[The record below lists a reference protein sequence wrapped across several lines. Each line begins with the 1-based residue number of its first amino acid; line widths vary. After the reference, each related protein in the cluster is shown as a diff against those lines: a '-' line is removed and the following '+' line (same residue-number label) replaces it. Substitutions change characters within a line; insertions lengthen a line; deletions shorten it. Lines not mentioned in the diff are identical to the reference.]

1 MHSLIVAPHNGKTV
15 VIVVFH
21 GDALDRMSKNDPAIV
36 EGVFMAQLRQLP
48 AANNTVY
55 LPLTDFMFCY
65 EPDQEAFEAKCRE
78 LRDSKAIL
86 QWLCRGWENRPEER
100 DTVIKL
106 TDI

>member
-1 MHSLIVAPHNGKTV
+1 MHSVIVAPHNGKSV

-21 GDALDRMSKNDPAIV
+21 GDALDRIGKSDPAIV
-36 EGVFMAQLRQLP
+36 EGVLLAQLRRLP
-48 AANNTVY
+48 PANDTAY

-78 LRDSKAIL
+78 LRDSRAVL
-86 QWLCRGWENRPEER
+86 RWLCRGWENRPEER

-106 TDI
+106 TDV